1 VARRPR
7 LLAPLR
13 LLGEK
18 FNTGF
23 ALAQPRLKFSLVRSA
38 NAPLAG
44 SAPPAGFASLR
55 LLARTPRT
63 TNSLLDGSGGVDAY
77 AGKPACLRPLACRLR
92 LLAPFGRLLARGL
105 QTAQAFPTPPSPA
118 FSLSIQEKH
127 N

>member
-1 VARRPR
+1 LTASNKRKKTTIKAFSIFSFFLFFPISSVLFSKSQQASQESVARRPR

-23 ALAQPRLKFSLVRSA
+23 ALAQPRLNFSLVGSA
-38 NAPLAG
+38 NASLVG

-63 TNSLLDGSGGVDAY
+63 TTNSLL
-77 AGKPACLRPLACRLR
+77 
-92 LLAPFGRLLARGL
+92 
-105 QTAQAFPTPPSPA
+105 
-118 FSLSIQEKH
+118 
-127 N
+127 

>member
-23 ALAQPRLKFSLVRSA
+23 ALAQPRLNFSLVGSA
-38 NAPLAG
+38 NASLVG
-44 SAPPAGFASLR
+44 SASPAGFASLR

-63 TNSLLDGSGGVDAY
+63 TTNSLL
-77 AGKPACLRPLACRLR
+77 
-92 LLAPFGRLLARGL
+92 
-105 QTAQAFPTPPSPA
+105 
-118 FSLSIQEKH
+118 
-127 N
+127 